1 MLPPAD
7 KTTTTAPTGEKKK
20 QVRHEETD
28 LEVVAVGDDGKP
40 KLDEHGQPIK
50 LARLIMGL
58 AGDDPREV
66 EYLNGDPLDCR
77 RANLRIVNPPAAT
90 AARGKAT

>member
-1 MLPPAD
+1 M
-7 KTTTTAPTGEKKK
+7 
-20 QVRHEETD
+20 RHEETN

-77 RANLRIVNPPAAT
+77 RANLRIVNRFLRGPAVRSDPRGRPPGGQEGPRR
-90 AARGKAT
+90 ARP